1 MVPRSASVSGVVATA
16 LILITIAGSTTH
28 QPLAGKAV
36 DSPASVAAIEV
47 QHGRGLALPSNNR
60 FPPLAQPW
68 TAPATTEDRP
78 SQRVRHKTHPATGRS
93 SRTGRANAGRW
104 LSTGQI
110 VHAIGA
116 SRRAANVEWPR
127 IQRVLERQRA
137 TDVPSQIAV
146 LATVRTEVGRGLRP
160 INEYG
165 GRAYFRRMYQG
176 RLDLGN
182 TRPGDGVR
190 YHGRGYIQLT
200 GRSNY
205 RSYGHRL
212 GLPLESHPRWALR
225 PGVAADVLAAYFKQ
239 RHVYLAARRGNWH
252 AVRTKVN
259 GGLNGWAEFRH
270 SVGALLHTARQ
281 SRSRGRRKSGR
292 TRTAW
297 HQPARRASV
306 PPARRPVSH
315 ASDQPLPRGH
325 FLWHSAAIDLH
336 AVGPAKQR
344 AARGGRANAPGMR
357 AVLIPPDG
365 PPVRGLKGDQ

>member
-1 MVPRSASVSGVVATA
+1 MAD
-16 LILITIAGSTTH
+16 
-28 QPLAGKAV
+28 KAAE
-36 DSPASVAAIEV
+36 SPASMPAIKV
-47 QHGRGLALPSNNR
+47 QHGRGLALTPSRGDSR
-60 FPPLAQPW
+60 FPTLAQPW
-68 TAPATTEDRP
+68 PTPVASGDGLVERG
-78 SQRVRHKTHPATGRS
+78 QRGRHNTHRTTGRS
-93 SRTGRANAGRW
+93 GGTSKAIARRW

-116 SRRAANVEWPR
+116 SRRAVTLEWPR
-127 IQRVLERQRA
+127 IQRVLERQGA
-137 TDVPSQIAV
+137 TDVASQIAM
-146 LATVRTEVGRGLRP
+146 LATLRTEVGRGLRP

-252 AVRTKVN
+252 AVRTRVN
-259 GGLNGWAEFRH
+259 GGLNGWPEFRH
-270 SVGALLHTARQ
+270 SVGALLHTVRHP
-281 SRSRGRRKSGR
+281 RSRARPECGR

-297 HQPARRASV
+297 HRPARQASV
-306 PPARRPVSH
+306 TPCSRAGQLRQRKAFTPCSPALELRSHRSPRCRPGVATNRTRS
-315 ASDQPLPRGH
+315 AGQAPGIR
-325 FLWHSAAIDLH
+325 AAI
-336 AVGPAKQR
+336 
-344 AARGGRANAPGMR
+344 
-357 AVLIPPDG
+357 IPPDS
-365 PPVRGLKGDQ
+365 PPLRSLRRTSDSR